1 MLKKGLRVLQIVG
14 LIILSQLPLVLAMG
28 LSAEGIDKTVIMV
41 ISLCLFVIAIVS
53 FICLG
58 RRWHLLTKELS
69 DWLSVKNILIS
80 LLGLVAIILI
90 SFIGHFLLSLEGV
103 DDTANQELIEAI
115 FKKLPVVIMFLAIV
129 IMAPLS
135 EEIICRGLIPDLFGE
150 RYRLLGHAFGTLI
163 FAYLHNPTDFSS
175 WVIYGGMG
183 AVLAVIRYK
192 TKHIEYSILTHGLN
206 NLLGF
211 LSMLFV

>member
-14 LIILSQLPLVLAMG
+14 LLILNQLPLVLAMG

-80 LLGLVAIILI
+80 LLGLVGIILI

-163 FAYLHNPTDFSS
+163 FAYLHNPTNLVS
-175 WVIYGGMG
+175 WMIYGGMG